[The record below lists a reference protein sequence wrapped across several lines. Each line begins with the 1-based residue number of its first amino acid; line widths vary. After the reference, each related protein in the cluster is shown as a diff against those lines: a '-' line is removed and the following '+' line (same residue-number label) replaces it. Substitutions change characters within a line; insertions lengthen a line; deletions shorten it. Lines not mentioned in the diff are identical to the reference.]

1 MLENFTKKKIRKGK
15 GKGEKGMEKL
25 QSKILSKWVLPLVAA
40 GMLGL
45 ASAPSAHGVPTL
57 SISDGLGHTLTLTQ
71 PGGFTYTGTLGNFSL
86 NITSGIANSD
96 ALLTGLNFTITGTG
110 QLTILL
116 SNTGFGTL
124 PGSIN
129 SQISGQTSGISAFA
143 TFADAGN
150 RLFGTS
156 KLLSSGGPFRSVFS
170 GNGSAIFSAP
180 GPFSLTEKIVIVQSV
195 FGTTSFGTTVK
206 DPVVVV
212 APVGPAVTVPDAGAT
227 ALLLGL
233 ALLGIGL
240 ARRKLIAL

>member
-1 MLENFTKKKIRKGK
+1 
-15 GKGEKGMEKL
+15 MEG
-25 QSKILSKWVLPLVAA
+25 QPKILSKWVLPLVAA
-40 GMLGL
+40 GVLGL
-45 ASAPSAHGVPTL
+45 ASAPSAHGVATL
-57 SISDGLGHTLTLTQ
+57 SISDGLGHTLNLSSSSS
-71 PGGFTYTGTLGNFSL
+71 GITYTGTLGNFSL
-86 NITSGIANSD
+86 NITSGVATSD
-96 ALLTGLNFTITGTG
+96 ALLPGLNFSATGTG
-110 QLTILL
+110 ILTISL
-116 SNTGFGTL
+116 SNTSFGAL
-124 PGSIN
+124 AGSIN
-129 SQISGQTSGISAFA
+129 SQISGQTSGITAFA

-180 GPFSLTEKIVIVQSV
+180 GPFSLTEKIVVVQSV

>member
-1 MLENFTKKKIRKGK
+1 MK
-15 GKGEKGMEKL
+15 KL
-25 QSKILSKWVLPLVAA
+25 QSKILSKWVLPLAAA
-40 GMLGL
+40 GVLGL

-180 GPFSLTEKIVIVQSV
+180 GPFSLTEKIVVVQSV

-206 DPVVVV
+206 DPVVV

>member
-1 MLENFTKKKIRKGK
+1 MK
-15 GKGEKGMEKL
+15 KL
-25 QSKILSKWVLPLVAA
+25 QSKIVSKWVLPLVAA
-40 GMLGL
+40 GVLGL

-180 GPFSLTEKIVIVQSV
+180 GPFSLTEKIVVVQSV

-206 DPVVVV
+206 DPVVV

-240 ARRKLIAL
+240 ARRKLMAL

>member
-1 MLENFTKKKIRKGK
+1 MLEDFRKEKIRKGK
-15 GKGEKGMEKL
+15 KGKDNMKKL

-40 GMLGL
+40 GVLGL

-180 GPFSLTEKIVIVQSV
+180 GPFSLTEKIVVVQSV

-206 DPVVVV
+206 DPVVV

-240 ARRKLIAL
+240 VRRKLMAL

>member
-1 MLENFTKKKIRKGK
+1 MK
-15 GKGEKGMEKL
+15 KL
-25 QSKILSKWVLPLVAA
+25 QSKIVSKWVLPLVAA
-40 GMLGL
+40 GVLGL

-180 GPFSLTEKIVIVQSV
+180 GPFSLTEKIVVVQSV

-206 DPVVVV
+206 DPPV
-212 APVGPAVTVPDAGAT
+212 VGPVVTVPDAGAT